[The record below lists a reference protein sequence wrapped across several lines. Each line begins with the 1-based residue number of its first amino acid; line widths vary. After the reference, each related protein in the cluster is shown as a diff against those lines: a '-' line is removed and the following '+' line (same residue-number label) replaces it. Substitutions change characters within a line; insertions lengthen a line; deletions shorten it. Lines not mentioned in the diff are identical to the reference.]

1 MASLKDDTV
10 IQLQRI
16 STICKLKVPV
26 VVVWC
31 MTYNHANYIKEAL
44 DGFVTQIAS
53 FPFIVIVHD
62 DASSDKTSE
71 IVCEYGEKYS
81 DIIYPI
87 IETENQYSK
96 QDGSLDYIMKIY
108 SHV

>member
-62 DASSDKTSE
+62 DASSDKHLKLSVNMGKNTL
-71 IVCEYGEKYS
+71 I
-81 DIIYPI
+81 
-87 IETENQYSK
+87 
-96 QDGSLDYIMKIY
+96 
-108 SHV
+108 

>member
-53 FPFIVIVHD
+53 
-62 DASSDKTSE
+62 SR
-71 IVCEYGEKYS
+71 
-81 DIIYPI
+81 
-87 IETENQYSK
+87 
-96 QDGSLDYIMKIY
+96 LL
-108 SHV
+108 

>member
-53 FPFIVIVHD
+53 
-62 DASSDKTSE
+62 SSDKTSE

-96 QDGSLDYIMKIY
+96 QDGSLDYIMKAAIKATGAKY
-108 SHV
+108 IAMCE